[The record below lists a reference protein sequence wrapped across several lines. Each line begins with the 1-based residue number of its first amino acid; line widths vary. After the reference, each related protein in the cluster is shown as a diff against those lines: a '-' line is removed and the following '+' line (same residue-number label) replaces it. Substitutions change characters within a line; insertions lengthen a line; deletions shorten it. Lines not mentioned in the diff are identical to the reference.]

1 MEVPPAKPSAPA
13 LPSAFVVAT
22 GVSSDEDEDVE
33 MELQKPLAS
42 ANGPLSGVVKLTRQP
57 HCVLWPSATD
67 EDDDE
72 VLPPQ
77 TLPAA
82 TKAINPD
89 IAEGRL
95 RSQLWIRFPSKDGLD
110 HSSGEEPRFSAATI
124 FVLASFFFCAPPST
138 LVVVLDRPLV
148 FSV

>member
-57 HCVLWPSATD
+57 HCVLWASATD

-89 IAEGRL
+89 IAEVCVGHGPDTRGGWQEVL
-95 RSQLWIRFPSKDGLD
+95 GGVVRGIR
-110 HSSGEEPRFSAATI
+110 HR
-124 FVLASFFFCAPPST
+124 PP
-138 LVVVLDRPLV
+138 
-148 FSV
+148 